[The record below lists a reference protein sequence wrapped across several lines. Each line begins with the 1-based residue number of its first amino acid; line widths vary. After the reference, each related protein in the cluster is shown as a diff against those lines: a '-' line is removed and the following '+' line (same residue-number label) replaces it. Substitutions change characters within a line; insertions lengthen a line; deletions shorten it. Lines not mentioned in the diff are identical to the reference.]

1 MVNCQCKPGASIL
14 ERHYSLQTAGVVFH
28 YHVRAHLERSAQGP
42 GAGAQHGPS
51 MDSVTKV
58 QRRYELVRALLLA
71 VAYLNSPLAAA
82 RLVEQ

>member
-1 MVNCQCKPGASIL
+1 MVL
-14 ERHYSLQTAGVVFH
+14 H

-51 MDSVTKV
+51 KDSVTKV
-58 QRRYELVRALLLA
+58 QRRYEFVRALLLA

-82 RLVEQ
+82 RLVEQQYIGVSMREETKSKQPEQI